1 MDIYKEKFRIHSFHA
16 DINGKA
22 QIAAICNWVQEAA
35 SGHAEV
41 LGIGTGRLRASG
53 LFWALSRFSV
63 SIDQYPIAGDEIE
76 IQTWISSIRGPFSE
90 REFYI
95 YSQDGNLI
103 GGASTL
109 WFALN
114 EKTRKP
120 QQLGNMGENMPVF
133 PDRKG
138 IKNKPL
144 KIRSLR
150 GTQFLNEIKIR
161 YSDFDI
167 NRHVNNVKY
176 IEWIVDSFEIGR
188 FGQQEI
194 AEIDMNF
201 LGETTENEDVIQ
213 MFYAEKSE
221 TSDYHALRNEKG
233 TEVFRMITTWRN
245 LT

>member
-1 MDIYKEKFRIHSFHA
+1 
-16 DINGKA
+16 
-22 QIAAICNWVQEAA
+22 
-35 SGHAEV
+35 
-41 LGIGTGRLRASG
+41 
-53 LFWALSRFSV
+53 
-63 SIDQYPIAGDEIE
+63 
-76 IQTWISSIRGPFSE
+76 
-90 REFYI
+90 
-95 YSQDGNLI
+95 
-103 GGASTL
+103 
-109 WFALN
+109 
-114 EKTRKP
+114 
-120 QQLGNMGENMPVF
+120 MGENMPVF

-213 MFYAEKSE
+213 LFYAEKSE